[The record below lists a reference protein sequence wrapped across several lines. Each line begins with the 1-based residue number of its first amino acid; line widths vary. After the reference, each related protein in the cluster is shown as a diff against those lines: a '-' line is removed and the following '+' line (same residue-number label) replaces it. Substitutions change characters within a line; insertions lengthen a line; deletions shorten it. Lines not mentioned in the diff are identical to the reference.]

1 MWCVG
6 VLTSEY
12 RKRMY
17 HLLALYARP
26 ARKDEPVVCLDE
38 KSLQLLADSRA
49 PVAMK
54 PGRLHKQDY
63 EYARRGTVNLFV
75 AVEPKAGRRHVVITE
90 RRGKADFVAFVQGL
104 LNTTYKSVRRLH
116 LVVDNLNTH
125 FEKSFIDVLGRHEAA
140 KVLRR
145 VRFHYT
151 PKHASWLNMAEIEI
165 GVLTRQCLN
174 QRFSTRANAREE
186 LHRNVSAWQE
196 RRNRQRKPL
205 RWRFTRKK
213 ADKKLGRHYVS

>member
-1 MWCVG
+1 MWCIAA
-6 VLTSEY
+6 LTTQY

-17 HLLALYARP
+17 HLLALYARTMR
-26 ARKDEPVVCLDE
+26 ADEPVVCVDE
-38 KSLQLLADSRA
+38 KSMQLLADSRA

-54 PGRLHKQDY
+54 PGRLRKQDY
-63 EYARRGTVNLFV
+63 EYVRRGTVNLFL
-75 AVEPKAGRRHVVITE
+75 AVEPKAGRRQVVITE
-90 RRGKADFVAFVQGL
+90 RRGKSDFVAFVQCL
-104 LNTTYKSVRRLH
+104 LNTTYKAVRRLH

-125 FEKSFIDVLGRHEAA
+125 FKKSFIDVLGKREAA

-174 QRFSTRANAREE
+174 QRFSAADNAREE
-186 LHRNVSAWQE
+186 LQRNLSAWQT
-196 RRNRQRKPL
+196 RRNLQRKPL
-205 RWRFTRKK
+205 RWTFTRKK
-213 ADKKLGRHYVS
+213 ADQKLDHRYVS

>member
-1 MWCVG
+1 MWCVAA
-6 VLTSEY
+6 LTAEY

-26 ARKDEPVVCLDE
+26 ERKDEPVVCIDE

-54 PGRLHKQDY
+54 PGRLRKEDY
-63 EYARRGTVNLFV
+63 EYVRRGTVNLFV
-75 AVEPKAGRRHVVITE
+75 AVEPKAGRREVEITE
-90 RRGKADFVAFVQGL
+90 RRGKSDFVAFVQNL
-104 LNTTYKSVRRLH
+104 LNTTYKAARCLH

-125 FEKSFIDVLGRHEAA
+125 FKKSFVDTLGKREAA
-140 KVLRR
+140 EVLRR

-174 QRFSTRANAREE
+174 RRFSAAGNARAE
-186 LHRNVSAWQE
+186 LQSNISTWQA
-196 RRNRQRKPL
+196 RRNGRHKPL
-205 RWRFTRKK
+205 NWKFTRKK
-213 ADKKLGRHYVS
+213 ADAKFGHKYVS

>member
-1 MWCVG
+1 MWCIG
-6 VLTSEY
+6 ALTSEY

-26 ARKDEPVVCLDE
+26 ERKDEPVVCVDE
-38 KSLQLLADSRA
+38 KSLPLMADSRA

-54 PGRLHKQDY
+54 PGRLRKQDY
-63 EYARRGTVNLFV
+63 EYTRRGTMNLFV
-75 AVEPKAGRRHVVITE
+75 AVEPKGGQRQVVITE
-90 RRGKADFVAFVQGL
+90 RRGKSDFVAFVQKL
-104 LNTTYKSVRRLH
+104 LATTYKTVSRLH

-125 FEKSFIDVLGRHEAA
+125 FEKSFIDVLGQREAA

-174 QRFSTRANAREE
+174 RRFSACDNVRED
-186 LHRNVSAWQE
+186 LQRNVSAWQK

-205 RWRFTRKK
+205 SWKFSRKE
-213 ADKKLGRHYVS
+213 ADKKLGKHYVS